1 VLVNPTELPL
11 DVPMETPF
19 RRILGVHATGVN
31 DGTVS
36 STMHIPGGDALFL
49 LRAQIDNVRPAA
61 VNDLRVG
68 P

>member
-19 RRILGVHATGVN
+19 RRILGVYATGVN
-31 DGTVS
+31 NGAVS